1 MEQQFKSS
9 NQKVMAQLVEP
20 SKGRIVDIQITDGD
34 DSAFEAC
41 MCYLEAYAQ
50 RMEVFGASYEVTN
63 KGVRLTF
70 QDNWMA
76 ESIRNQWRRK
86 MREMKEQKI

>member
-34 DSAFEAC
+34 DSALKRAC
-41 MCYLEAYAQ
+41 A
-50 RMEVFGASYEVTN
+50 
-63 KGVRLTF
+63 
-70 QDNWMA
+70 
-76 ESIRNQWRRK
+76 I
-86 MREMKEQKI
+86 